1 MKLRLS
7 IKDKL
12 VIYFG
17 LIMIVGFLICGL
29 ITNVVINDV
38 IERKALTN
46 LARLAK
52 DTADKISIILD
63 QKQLMIE
70 QLSKLEG
77 ISDENKSVEEKLEIL
92 IEANKVLQFTDLAIV
107 DLEGNSYGA
116 DDMRMNIPDSEE
128 FVIARQGR
136 TSFSPAINIGDEVYF
151 TISVPIRNSS
161 GEIISVLM
169 GVENAEAFTYL
180 LRQSGISDELMVL
193 DSVGHMV
200 MHSNQTIFN
209 EAMSMEGTKDSPQ
222 YVEVYELYQKMLNG
236 ENGAFEC
243 ARSEDGEENYISY
256 APIGMGWS
264 IVLVSYKDNVV
275 KVIDDFNRI
284 LMIVIGSIIILG
296 IGAVYFVARG
306 IAARMNKITYY
317 LDTVAHG
324 DFEQSVPEAL
334 LELGDEVG
342 DAARALDSMKSEI
355 EDMLSIIK
363 ECTDYMN
370 EQVEDLTDDV
380 KDEIKVLL
388 NTQQADEM
396 EREQVMNKLQALQQ
410 VKDCVEKIG
419 VKDEKNSF

>member
-243 ARSEDGEENYISY
+243 ARPEDGEENYISY

>member
-17 LIMIVGFLICGL
+17 LIMSVGFLICGL

-243 ARSEDGEENYISY
+243 ARPEDGEENYISY

>member
-193 DSVGHMV
+193 DSVG
-200 MHSNQTIFN
+200 I
-209 EAMSMEGTKDSPQ
+209 
-222 YVEVYELYQKMLNG
+222 
-236 ENGAFEC
+236 
-243 ARSEDGEENYISY
+243 
-256 APIGMGWS
+256 W
-264 IVLVSYKDNVV
+264 
-275 KVIDDFNRI
+275 
-284 LMIVIGSIIILG
+284 
-296 IGAVYFVARG
+296 
-306 IAARMNKITYY
+306 
-317 LDTVAHG
+317 
-324 DFEQSVPEAL
+324 
-334 LELGDEVG
+334 
-342 DAARALDSMKSEI
+342 
-355 EDMLSIIK
+355 
-363 ECTDYMN
+363 
-370 EQVEDLTDDV
+370 
-380 KDEIKVLL
+380 
-388 NTQQADEM
+388 
-396 EREQVMNKLQALQQ
+396 
-410 VKDCVEKIG
+410 
-419 VKDEKNSF
+419 

>member
-70 QLSKLEG
+70 QLSKSEG

-243 ARSEDGEENYISY
+243 ARHEDGEENYISY

-396 EREQVMNKLQALQQ
+396 EREQVMNKLQALKQ